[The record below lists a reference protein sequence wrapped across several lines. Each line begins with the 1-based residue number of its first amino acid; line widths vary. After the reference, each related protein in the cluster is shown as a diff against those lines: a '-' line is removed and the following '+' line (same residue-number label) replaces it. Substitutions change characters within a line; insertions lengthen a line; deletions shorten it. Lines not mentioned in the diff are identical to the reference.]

1 MTTGKTVALTIWTY
15 VSEVMSLLFDMV
27 SRSVIPFLPRNKC
40 LLISWLQ
47 PPSAV
52 ILEPKKIKS
61 ITSSTFSP
69 SICHKVMETDVMILV
84 FFSVEPSLTRS
95 STLLNIKEIQIKTT
109 MRCHLTVVRMS
120 ISKFTNNKCWRG
132 CGEKGTLLHC

>member
-1 MTTGKTVALTIWTY
+1 MTTGKTIALTIWTY

-84 FFSVEPSLTRS
+84 FFSVEPSLTRC

>member
-84 FFSVEPSLTRS
+84 FFSVEPSLTRC